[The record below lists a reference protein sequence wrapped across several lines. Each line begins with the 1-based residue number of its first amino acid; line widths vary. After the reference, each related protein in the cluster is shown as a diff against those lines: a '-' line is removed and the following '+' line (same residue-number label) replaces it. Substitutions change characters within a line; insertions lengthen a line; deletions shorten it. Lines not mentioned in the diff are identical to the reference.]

1 VAAGPPASPADRNL
15 DNVID
20 KSYTNAVAHAR
31 RPVYVISIA
40 ASLVGCHPR
49 TLRIYEDEGLV
60 DPVRTDTNIRLY
72 SDEDVHKVRCIRYL
86 TQVRGVNLA
95 GVKLLLQFR
104 DAGDLLNE
112 IANAIESM
120 DRTADDDDESDERI
134 AQPAAPFSQSDP
146 EHQERRRR

>member
-1 VAAGPPASPADRNL
+1 VAN
-15 DNVID
+15 
-20 KSYTNAVAHAR
+20 AR

-40 ASLVGCHPR
+40 ASLAGCHPR

-104 DAGDLLNE
+104 DAGDLLRE
-112 IANAIESM
+112 IANAIERM
-120 DRTADDDDESDERI
+120 DRAADDEHDERI
-134 AQPAAPFSQSDP
+134 AGAAATLSPRDAPAHTDHAKD
-146 EHQERRRR
+146 QERRPR